1 MSGAVIFNGDYVK
14 ALKSKLKL
22 GEAAYIETGSADP
35 TTLSLSSPLGSLYLR
50 SNGTLYVK
58 YGAGAS
64 AWAPTLTTGT
74 GGTLTSTALQDSTV
88 YFADETDPTKK
99 LYFQLSG
106 ISGNTSRTLTIPNAD
121 GSVTLGTGTSNYVAY
136 WSNTNTLTSEA
147 QLSPTRGGTGASNTG
162 LFSYGSNNITLTT
175 TASTSLTL
183 PTSGTLATLAGA
195 ENLTNKTINSSSIGA
210 TTASS
215 GAFTFLTL
223 KGTGVAGT
231 AYFDFLNE
239 SVTPSSPLSGY
250 TRIYFKSDGS
260 LYYLSSAA
268 VEKKIGDIAH
278 PTTGSTFETGAFNA
292 SMTGTNNT
300 AIGVASLDSVTLGVQ
315 NTAFGTNALTA
326 LTTGSNNTAVGYNSL
341 ITLTDGADNT
351 AIGWRSMRL
360 VTSGYSNTAVGN
372 QSSELM
378 TTGTDNTAVG
388 YFSLRN
394 VTDGFG
400 NVAIGSG
407 AGLLL
412 GGYSNNNVCI
422 NTGGALTPGSVLSG
436 TVTIGKTAA
445 GGGSYATANN
455 QFVLG
460 DSGHLYRFP
469 GIAETSLI
477 LGPTGTLTGNG
488 GELRFR
494 ELAANGT
501 NSVAFKAADSIA
513 ANVTWTLPSADG
525 TNGQA
530 LITNGSGTL
539 RWAEAT
545 NTIVEVTQNS
555 HGFTTAD
562 IGRPLYLNGSTYT
575 YAIAN
580 ATNTAEVAGLIYK
593 IVDTNTFLIC
603 LSGEV
608 ASVGANLIEGAGSAV
623 SGYAFTNPWTVG
635 QASTYS
641 GSTFVTSVGGNASS
655 INLRC
660 QAIAGAITGT
670 AVVQIYELTNQ
681 TGTGVP
687 TGSPIAVTQSLNVST
702 LVQSVVSIVSLNFTT
717 TASLVAGRYYGII
730 VYNVVSSAGQ
740 FRLFWDNQTAGIPAN
755 SRGLSSSNGTSWTPF
770 LSGSTLTAEVF
781 VSAPP
786 ALTAGETYFLS
797 PTTAGKITTSDPTVV
812 GQVSKPLGVARS
824 TTAFEFFNMRGS
836 VVGGANARTQ
846 ISLSNNA
853 ITTIQVASAY
863 DAGELTG
870 WVTIDA
876 TTDYR
881 FYVQAQFAKNGAG
894 TDYNISYQTMGDVPP
909 LGFSVTITAAGLIQ
923 ITLPNIAGFVNASV
937 NFALNAPAVGA
948 TFPLTIGEII

>member
-50 SNGTLYVK
+50 SNGIVYIK
-58 YGAGAS
+58 YAAGVS
-64 AWAPTLTTGT
+64 AWAPALTTGT

-99 LYFQLSG
+99 LFFQLSG
-106 ISGNTSRTLTIPNAD
+106 IDNNTSRTLTVPNTS
-121 GSVTLGTGTSNYVAY
+121 GTITLGTASTNQVAY
-136 WSNTNTLTSEA
+136 WNSTNTLAGEA
-147 QLSPTRGGTGASNTG
+147 QLSPTRGGTGTSNTG

-195 ENLTNKTINSSSIGA
+195 EALTNKTINSSSIGA

-292 SMTGTNNT
+292 LMTGTNNT
-300 AIGVASLDSVTLGVQ
+300 AFGVASLDSVTSGVQ
-315 NTAFGTNALTA
+315 NTAFGTNALAA
-326 LTTGSNNTAVGYNSL
+326 LTIGTNNTSVGYNAL
-341 ITLTDGADNT
+341 TTLTDGSDNT

-378 TTGTDNTAVG
+378 TTGSDNTAVG
-388 YFSLRN
+388 YFALRN

-445 GGGSYATANN
+445 GGGSYATADN

-477 LGPTGTLTGNG
+477 LGPTGTLAGNG

-501 NSVAFKAADSIA
+501 NSVAFKAADSII
-513 ANVTWTLPSADG
+513 ANVTWTLPAADG

-593 IVDTNTFLIC
+593 IVDTNTFLVC

-608 ASVGANLIEGAGSAV
+608 ASVGANLIEG
-623 SGYAFTNPWTVG
+623 
-635 QASTYS
+635 
-641 GSTFVTSVGGNASS
+641 GG
-655 INLRC
+655 
-660 QAIAGAITGT
+660 
-670 AVVQIYELTNQ
+670 
-681 TGTGVP
+681 
-687 TGSPIAVTQSLNVST
+687 
-702 LVQSVVSIVSLNFTT
+702 
-717 TASLVAGRYYGII
+717 SLV
-730 VYNVVSSAGQ
+730 
-740 FRLFWDNQTAGIPAN
+740 
-755 SRGLSSSNGTSWTPF
+755 
-770 LSGSTLTAEVF
+770 
-781 VSAPP
+781 
-786 ALTAGETYFLS
+786 AGETYFLS

-812 GQVSKPLGVARS
+812 GQVSKPIGVARS

-846 ISLSNNA
+846 LSLSNNA

-923 ITLPNIAGFVNASV
+923 ITLPNIAGFVNAGV

-948 TFPLTIGEII
+948 TFPLTIGGNNIVANYRAVTGTYTITPSDYYVSASGAAGYTISLPATSSVSGKIFIVKSRLNAGQVLTIDANGSETIDGSLTVGLFQNESCYLVSNGTSWEMF